1 KPQRA
6 AASRLRP
13 RVTRTPRR
21 HAAKRRPP
29 RSPRG

>member
-1 KPQRA
+1 
-6 AASRLRP
+6 ASRLRP